1 MIMDNK
7 FQRPNKAALTNA
19 QYFSFMTAFQE
30 QLQTASTT
38 ATIVDNIKN
47 PTTHYYN
54 SGNYGPCNTTYYN
67 MWDAQN
73 TATDNVKTAT
83 VKTVYD
89 PCPPGF
95 CVPTGN
101 LYKYAGDQ
109 SSSASWDGTNKGRTW
124 SGIFF
129 PASGYRG
136 YGSGALGGVGSYGCY
151 WSASPSSSSYGRYLR
166 FTSGNWY
173 WDSSSRANGY
183 PVRAVAEE

>member
-67 MWDAQN
+67 MWDAQQ
-73 TATDNVKTAT
+73 TSTGDNISTAT

-101 LYKYAGDQ
+101 LYKYANGQ
-109 SSSASWDGTNKGRTW
+109 SGSTTWDGTNKGRTRQCW
-124 SGIFF
+124 FQRLLLVGLARQQQKRSRSALLFGQLELVQRQSRLRLLR
-129 PASGYRG
+129 PA
-136 YGSGALGGVGSYGCY
+136 GC
-151 WSASPSSSSYGRYLR
+151 RR
-166 FTSGNWY
+166 I
-173 WDSSSRANGY
+173 D
-183 PVRAVAEE
+183 